1 MNNKI
6 TKYILIEE
14 PELTKQN
21 LYKFK
26 EILKNGYVYIILFL
40 KVLIILIVLYLIKSQ
55 KNIQKNILL
64 F

>member
-1 MNNKI
+1 MNLGMNNKI

-26 EILKNGYVYIILFL
+26 EMLKNGYVYIILFL
-40 KVLIILIVLYLIKSQ
+40 KVLIILIVLY
-55 KNIQKNILL
+55 
-64 F
+64 